1 MRTIKL
7 GGTEVRA
14 QGSPLALFYY
24 QREFADQ
31 DGPADWY
38 ADYERA
44 FSRAAEAPRDEEGR
58 VDVGRFLA
66 GIDSVFLLKTL
77 WAMARNAD
85 GSVPPFEE
93 WAAGL
98 EASMAPVA
106 MWKLEVNSAINAE
119 LFRAR
124 VEEDEGE
131 ERA

>member
-7 GGTEVRA
+7 GETEVRA

-24 QREFADQ
+24 QREFATA

-44 FSRAAEAPRDEEGR
+44 FARASEAPRDDEGK
-58 VDVGRFLA
+58 VEVGRFLA

-85 GSVPPFEE
+85 GGVPPFEE
-93 WAAGL
+93 WAASL
-98 EASMAPVA
+98 DASMAPVA

-119 LFRAR
+119 LFRVR
-124 VEEDEGE
+124 VEDEGA